1 MAGGEGGGEGTEEN
15 VPVRRVPRQREED
28 VKVPPARLARDA
40 KQDVPRRARKPQPP
54 QLLVEELLVRWRIH
68 PQLRHRGRPLRR
80 TPAHPQANGR
90 PRRPGPQDPLEAP
103 HRPNEQGVHVDVV
116 PGADARLERI
126 ARCLRVEAEDELEKL
141 RRVVGLGD
149 VEGADVRRMGVR
161 GREARGDG

>member
-1 MAGGEGGGEGTEEN
+1 M
-15 VPVRRVPRQREED
+15 
-28 VKVPPARLARDA
+28 
-40 KQDVPRRARKPQPP
+40 
-54 QLLVEELLVRWRIH
+54 
-68 PQLRHRGRPLRR
+68 
-80 TPAHPQANGR
+80 
-90 PRRPGPQDPLEAP
+90 
-103 HRPNEQGVHVDVV
+103 DVV